1 MVLELYLIP
10 FFKYIMSNIDRELT
24 VDEELIK
31 FFEAG
36 ENKIESINTEDNHI
50 LPIWLNNSVLKKL
63 LNWNFFLSFLLS
75 CAFIS
80 IILTKFYEQIDK
92 YIAVEKVFVYLR
104 WFVLI
109 SLFLIILRLLFSL
122 IRGLSKNPIKD
133 FSRYNYGNFHQI
145 IENLGQNKN
154 HKELKKQEISLK
166 IEISKRESEK
176 EKLRLLSP
184 SIALLIVI
192 FIVTS
197 LGVPNEQLELQLY
210 GVISWGGLGIV
221 FATFI
226 LQLIIRSSIQD
237 ISIYKESLIILEE
250 ALIIAKEQENSNHS
264 KHQSDTVVLSKV
276 EYQEIIEELEELD
289 DLRAYTKAIRAND
302 EAIPFEQAI
311 AEIEQN
317 RQ

>member
-1 MVLELYLIP
+1 MVLKLYLIP
-10 FFKYIMSNIDRELT
+10 FFIYVMNNILKELT
-24 VDEELIK
+24 VRELIE
-31 FFEAG
+31 FFDTG
-36 ENKIESINTEDNHI
+36 KDKIEFINTEDNNI
-50 LPIWLNNSVLKKL
+50 LGIWSNNSVLRKL
-63 LNWNFFLSFLLS
+63 LSFNYLLSFLLT

-80 IILTKFYEQIDK
+80 VFVIKFYEQIDK
-92 YIAVEKVFVYLR
+92 YIAVEKVFACLC
-104 WFVLI
+104 WFILI
-109 SLFLIILRLLFSL
+109 SLSLIILNLLFL
-122 IRGLSKNPIKD
+122 FIKGFSKNPIKV
-133 FSRYNYGNFHQI
+133 FSKYNFDNFHQI
-145 IENLGQNKN
+145 IEKLGQNKN
-154 HKELKKQEISLK
+154 YEELKKEEISLK
-166 IEISKRESEK
+166 IEIGKRESRK
-176 EKLRLLSP
+176 EQLRLLSP
-184 SIALLIVI
+184 SIALLIAI

-210 GVISWGGLGIV
+210 GVISWVGLGIV

-226 LQLIIRSSIQD
+226 LQLIISSSIQD